1 MVSVHNSHIYLRVM
15 AEMREHLA
23 AGTFA
28 AFREDFVGN
37 YVPTRRV
44 LTGRLQVERER

>member
-1 MVSVHNSHIYLRVM
+1 
-15 AEMREHLA
+15 MREIRAHLA

-28 AFREDFVGN
+28 DYRREFAAS

-44 LTGRLQVERER
+44 LAARAAALER